1 MKGQIIDFSV
11 QENSGVISGEDG
23 ARYRFTGAEWKG
35 DRPPSR
41 GTAVDF
47 EAEGDSAKG
56 VYLALAGAAPGT
68 KSKTTAGVLAL
79 LLGGLGIHKFYL
91 GFTGPALVY
100 LLVNTIGL
108 LVTWMLL
115 FIPNTIL
122 FLMAFVEG
130 ILYLTKSDQEFEELY
145 VVQKKKWF

>member
-1 MKGQIIDFSV
+1 M
-11 QENSGVISGEDG
+11 
-23 ARYRFTGAEWKG
+23 
-35 DRPPSR
+35 
-41 GTAVDF
+41 
-47 EAEGDSAKG
+47 
-56 VYLALAGAAPGT
+56 YLALAGAAPGT

-100 LLVNTIGL
+100 LLVNTIGW

-115 FIPNTIL
+115 WIPHIIL
-122 FLMAFVEG
+122 GLMAFVEG